1 MPRFR
6 LRWCRGTNNILAVRE
21 IIRPYRAELA
31 FFCVSGCEEHRTFS
45 DAPPALS
52 GQECLLH
59 TDCSCTGRSTRSS
72 IRNWFDPF
80 GFVVYLWGCRFPL
93 RVARGRGAEFF
104 PFMDKKRILASV
116 VVFFILAILVY
127 LQYRHWRTFDW
138 GTFWSQ
144 THRIKKIH
152 VLHGIALIYLAY
164 GMRAWRWKI
173 FLKPVRPKTRTIDL
187 VSPTLVGFTGLALL
201 GRAGEF
207 IRPYLIARRT
217 DLPVSSQLAVWGVER
232 IFDIGAFTVLM
243 LLAIFLPSA
252 LPSIPHPEYYLRFR
266 ELGFL
271 LTAAV
276 AATTVAAI
284 VIRRN
289 GERVAVWVE
298 QRSSHLSSNLGHKMA
313 QKVREFGMGL
323 NTIHGPFSLLW
334 LSLVSV
340 GMWYLIALAY
350 QEVTHSYGVDA
361 LAIPVSQLLIL
372 MFSSML
378 GSMLQLPAVGGGS
391 QMATIATLSSV
402 FDVPPELAASCGILL
417 WLVTFAAVVPAGL
430 LLAHR
435 ERLSLRKLSVESHR
449 TE

>member
-1 MPRFR
+1 
-6 LRWCRGTNNILAVRE
+6 L
-21 IIRPYRAELA
+21 ELPFA
-31 FFCVSGCEEHRTFS
+31 ASHCE
-45 DAPPALS
+45 
-52 GQECLLH
+52 
-59 TDCSCTGRSTRSS
+59 
-72 IRNWFDPF
+72 
-80 GFVVYLWGCRFPL
+80 
-93 RVARGRGAEFF
+93 GRGAVS

-116 VVFFILAILVY
+116 VVFLILAVLVY

-144 THRIKKIH
+144 THRIKKVH

-173 FLKPVRPKTRTIDL
+173 FLKPVRPKTRTLDMM
-187 VSPTLVGFTGLALL
+187 SPTLVGFTGLALL

-217 DLPVSSQLAVWGVER
+217 NLPVSSQVAVWGVER
-232 IFDIGAFTVLM
+232 IFDLGAFTILM

-252 LPSIPHPEYYLRFR
+252 LPSIPHPEYYVRFR
-266 ELGFL
+266 EIGFI
-271 LTAAV
+271 LTALVVGTTIAAVIIGRNGDV
-276 AATTVAAI
+276 AAL
-284 VIRRN
+284 
-289 GERVAVWVE
+289 WVE
-298 QRSSHLSSNLGHKMA
+298 QRFSHLSSNFGHKLG

-323 NTIHGPFSLLW
+323 NTIHGPLSLLS
-334 LSLVSV
+334 LTLVSV
-340 GMWYLIALAY
+340 GMWYVIALAY
-350 QEVTHSYGVDA
+350 KEVTLSYGVDA
-361 LAIPVSQLLIL
+361 LSIPVSQLLIL

-435 ERLSLRKLSVESHR
+435 ERLSLRKLSVESHQA
-449 TE
+449 EESDDGPPPPA